1 MSEIETSAKFTPTG
15 SDEQPSAFPVDYPT
29 RPSVDAASS
38 RLPLK
43 MFHDVQ
49 VHVSVELGRT
59 RMTIHELLQLGEGSV
74 IELDRNVSEAVDI
87 IAQGVRIARGEVCI
101 VEDHYA
107 VRLTEIESESNTSV
121 LDS

>member
-1 MSEIETSAKFTPTG
+1 
-15 SDEQPSAFPVDYPT
+15 
-29 RPSVDAASS
+29 
-38 RLPLK
+38 

-49 VHVSVELGRT
+49 VHVSVELGRS

-74 IELDRNVSEAVDI
+74 IELDRNVSEPVDI

-107 VRLTEIESESNTSV
+107 VRLTEIESDANPTI